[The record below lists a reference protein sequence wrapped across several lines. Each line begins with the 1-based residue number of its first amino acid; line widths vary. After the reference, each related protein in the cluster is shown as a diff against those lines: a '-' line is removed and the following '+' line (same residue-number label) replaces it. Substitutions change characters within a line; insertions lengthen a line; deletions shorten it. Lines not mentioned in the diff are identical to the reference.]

1 MKLIAYPGELALVK
15 KEYEPYSGNW
25 NKDSL
30 NKAEKYL
37 DNLKKLISEDNEE
50 KKENQKL
57 LIKQLI
63 QMDN

>member
-1 MKLIAYPGELALVK
+1 MK